1 MVKSLPCLTG
11 PWPDTRVGFVPDED
25 LVPAARNL
33 LVLDAHSHLLN
44 VEDLSYPWIEQR
56 SPVLEALLD
65 NYYDAARPYDVG
77 RYRGDASGHVT
88 QWVACEFGAA
98 DGIAEAE
105 WIQRCSELEG
115 GPGAFIGAVDLT
127 SAALGE
133 VLARYRDLPVVHAV
147 RQPLYWAEDP
157 LRRLG
162 ARPDYL
168 TDPAWWRGFERVAE
182 EGLTWDLLVY
192 DEQIPAAHQL
202 IQAFPQTRIVL
213 EAAGWPLDRSADGFQ
228 RWRERLAAVAQF
240 PNVTLKLQGLA
251 LLFGPSQ
258 DQVAPWVRTAID
270 IFGAQRCM
278 FAAHFPIDR
287 LRWSFDDLIGTLLAV
302 VDGLPRE
309 DLQAFFSG
317 CARREYQLEQAG

>member
-1 MVKSLPCLTG
+1 MPG
-11 PWPDTRVGFVPDED
+11 EN
-25 LVPAARNL
+25 LVPAAQDL
-33 LVLDAHSHLLN
+33 QVVDAHAHLIDL
-44 VEDLSYPWIEQR
+44 EDLVYPWIQHR

-65 NYYDAARPYDVG
+65 SYYDAAHQYDVG
-77 RYRGDASGHVT
+77 RYRADVGGRVT

-98 DGIAEAE
+98 DGVAEAE
-105 WIQRCSELEG
+105 FVQRCSESDG
-115 GPGAFIGAVDLT
+115 GPAAFIGAVDLT
-127 SAALGE
+127 SAVLGD

-147 RQPLYWAEDP
+147 RQPLYWAGDP

-168 TDPAWWRGFERVAE
+168 TDPAWWRGFERMAG

-192 DEQIPAAHQL
+192 DEQIPAAHKL
-202 IQAFPQTRIVL
+202 IRSFPQTRIVL
-213 EAAGWPLDRSADGFQ
+213 EAAGWPLDHSADGFQ
-228 RWRERLAAVAQF
+228 RWRERLEAVAQF

-258 DQVAPWVRTAID
+258 DKVAPWVRTAIE
-270 IFGAQRCM
+270 IFGVQRCM

-287 LRWSFDDLIGTLLAV
+287 LLWSFDDLIQTLLDALH
-302 VDGLPRE
+302 DLSSD

-317 CARREYQLEQAG
+317 CASREYQLEQAG